1 MRLLHHSKAM
11 SEPAEPKDPLAEY
24 VRHSKKSDAAIGRLV
39 GVSRWTISRGRRGDP
54 PLTVKVQV
62 ALEKFTG
69 VTPAEWGEYYFKV
82 LNQPVEAKK
91 KAESVDALAQSKAE
105 SEAV

>member
-1 MRLLHHSKAM
+1 MHHGDAM
-11 SEPAEPKDPLAEY
+11 SEPAQKDPLAEY
-24 VRHSKKSDAAIGRLV
+24 VRQSGKSDAAIGRLV

-82 LNQPVEAKK
+82 LNEPAEPKK
-91 KAESVDALAQSKAE
+91 KARAVSPALAQSKAE
-105 SEAV
+105 SEAA